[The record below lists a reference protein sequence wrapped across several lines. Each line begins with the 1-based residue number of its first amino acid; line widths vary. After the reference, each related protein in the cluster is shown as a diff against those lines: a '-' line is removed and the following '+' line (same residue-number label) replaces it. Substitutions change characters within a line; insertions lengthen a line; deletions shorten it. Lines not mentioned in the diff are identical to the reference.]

1 MDGLIQIIDCIMA
14 LAWLG
19 MTVAIIS
26 MITMLA
32 NHLKTLQDIDLDSS
46 TIKAKTLAVCNTA
59 DAVCGVVLGRKN
71 PIGGSS
77 SSSFMKLLKWLFPA
91 LAEAIEMMSKM
102 KWVSGIMSTVGVVRQ
117 VADTLMTLINL
128 PDVTPVKSKVKY
140 VCDTADEIVSMVTS
154 RPSVST
160 WDDAKSRMSWM
171 NRITETVN
179 RMSRISPA
187 GINKTRRALGGFIQ
201 FVNKVNAVDVEK
213 LETSARMFQQMAN
226 FSKSIHGDFQKL
238 AETLAEDLMP
248 VLQELKEIMGVLP
261 EKLDTGFQN
270 TSASIAATTVAP
282 TQSSMT
288 EQVARENPNMN
299 KQQVDQLVQRRLKEY
314 SKNESNGVVAKMD
327 QLINLLKGYSGDKV
341 KVQTV

>member
-1 MDGLIQIIDCIMA
+1 
-14 LAWLG
+14 
-19 MTVAIIS
+19 
-26 MITMLA
+26 
-32 NHLKTLQDIDLDSS
+32 
-46 TIKAKTLAVCNTA
+46 
-59 DAVCGVVLGRKN
+59 
-71 PIGGSS
+71 
-77 SSSFMKLLKWLFPA
+77 
-91 LAEAIEMMSKM
+91 
-102 KWVSGIMSTVGVVRQ
+102 
-117 VADTLMTLINL
+117 MTLINL

-238 AETLAEDLMP
+238 TETLAEDLMP